1 MLNEGVV
8 FAADRASY
16 HCGVG
21 RGLLVVKLIALAAG
35 AALDALEA
43 PHEVEVPIAATEFAI
58 SDYLQPSGF
67 LLCHQISDRN
77 VFDGL
82 ELIGIDGTR
91 LKISTCLLQHIGS
104 QEAANYIA
112 AKRCV
117 FSKSNS
123 HVGFLVRLI

>member
-1 MLNEGVV
+1 MCIR
-8 FAADRASY
+8 DS
-16 HCGVG
+16 
-21 RGLLVVKLIALAAG
+21 
-35 AALDALEA
+35 
-43 PHEVEVPIAATEFAI
+43 
-58 SDYLQPSGF
+58 LQPSGF

-82 ELIGIDGTR
+82 ELIGIDGTC
-91 LKISTCLLQHIGS
+91 LKISTCLLQHIGP

-123 HVGFLVRLI
+123 HVAVSYTHLDIGCSMRCWYSPLS